1 MLKGE
6 GEALGGVLD
15 GEGAAAFLGENV
27 GDLAGDDVGDCA
39 LVEANKRVAISTKTT
54 ALDRAIVER
63 VEEKVREL
71 RSRLRSAGWV

>member
-39 LVEANKRVAISTKTT
+39 LVEANKREAISTKTT
-54 ALDRAIVER
+54 LLNLAIVVERER
-63 VEEKVREL
+63 VRGRESVCM
-71 RSRLRSAGWV
+71 RV